1 MIEGVDYSG
10 DRPSVAGLVAAGK
23 KFVVRYGG
31 PGGSWKHIDA
41 AEASALIKAGLSIV
55 ANAEGAADGL
65 LGGRSAG
72 IDWARQADAHFR
84 ALGMPAD
91 RPIYLS
97 VDFDVTS
104 GQWPVVADAL
114 RGAASV
120 IGAGRVG
127 VYGGRRAI
135 EWARR
140 DRVAAWYWQTYAWS
154 GGVWVPGNHLEQY
167 RNHVALAGGT
177 VDLCRAKT
185 AAYGQWGQGDDMPL
199 TNADADLVA
208 TRLLGRILGS
218 TGPTVG
224 VALQDTY
231 RGVKELQ
238 ARPLAAQARPLAD
251 VDEQTLA
258 TALAPLLQ
266 PGVTVE
272 QLREVLASVRLVPGD
287 G

>member
-41 AEASALIKAGLSIV
+41 AEASALIRAGLSIV

-185 AAYGQWGQGDDMPL
+185 ADYGQWGQGDDMPL

-272 QLREVLASVRLVPGD
+272 QLREVLASVRLVPGA